1 MNWPLNINN
10 FTFSDRLKIASF
22 VLNPSNRWTQGEQ
35 VKLFEEKMARYVGS
49 KYAVYVSSGSTANT
63 LLAEYQ
69 KSISGDKNIVVLP
82 STTWQTSCSPWIKAG
97 FEPKFID
104 VDMADFS
111 MNTLALEKFII
122 KNKNKIACVFPTSL
136 IGFSPKMDEYQRL
149 AEEYKVDIKFDNCE
163 NTFGKYKNKNVS
175 SFFTSTTSTYF
186 GHQIQSIEGGFIF
199 TNSQKE
205 YEYYLINRN
214 HGMVR
219 SLTAYDIDTSE
230 YENKSVDSLF
240 DFYSL
245 GNNFRNTDLNAFIGM
260 LDFKRIEEYEK
271 SRKDLYFYF
280 KNKLDL
286 TKFYLPSESLDA
298 EDVPFCL
305 PIISQDSQKTKAL
318 KVCKDLGIE
327 HRPIISGFLGYQRC
341 YKEFFDSHE
350 EYQNSIFLHH
360 NGFYVG
366 LFHNLSKTKIDK
378 LVSNLNNI

>member
-1 MNWPLNINN
+1 
-10 FTFSDRLKIASF
+10 
-22 VLNPSNRWTQGEQ
+22 
-35 VKLFEEKMARYVGS
+35 
-49 KYAVYVSSGSTANT
+49 
-63 LLAEYQ
+63 
-69 KSISGDKNIVVLP
+69 
-82 STTWQTSCSPWIKAG
+82 
-97 FEPKFID
+97 
-104 VDMADFS
+104 
-111 MNTLALEKFII
+111 
-122 KNKNKIACVFPTSL
+122 
-136 IGFSPKMDEYQRL
+136 
-149 AEEYKVDIKFDNCE
+149 
-163 NTFGKYKNKNVS
+163 
-175 SFFTSTTSTYF
+175 
-186 GHQIQSIEGGFIF
+186 
-199 TNSQKE
+199 
-205 YEYYLINRN
+205 
-214 HGMVR
+214 MVR

-245 GNNFRNTDLNAFIGM
+245 GNNFRNTDLNAFVGM

-305 PIISQDSQKTKAL
+305 PIISQDSQKT
-318 KVCKDLGIE
+318 
-327 HRPIISGFLGYQRC
+327 IISGFLGYQRC

-366 LFHNLSKTKIDK
+366 LFHNLSKIKIDK